1 MRLSALAMCDC
12 LSHPEDLSGE
22 VARSCP
28 EAIRPRGVACERRRR
43 GRPAAPRRHGASK
56 ELVRACVCNQPES
69 PAVGGLVPRDGRS
82 APREPQGHVRAT
94 REGLV
99 AVVPRIAL
107 RILTQDSVGLE
118 SLKQRVIRFHDG
130 CERVGIPAAPAH
142 RGRRYRATPVEDH
155 SLAQHGARPSS
166 LEGEQYCRYA
176 GGLRAAIA
184 LEVKEDTVIMISF
197 PI

>member
-1 MRLSALAMCDC
+1 MRLSGLARYQRFN
-12 LSHPEDLSGE
+12 HPEDLSGE
-22 VARSCP
+22 IARSCP

-43 GRPAAPRRHGASK
+43 GRPPAPRRHWASK

-82 APREPQGHVRAT
+82 APREPQSHVRAT

-99 AVVPRIAL
+99 EVVPRGAL
-107 RILTQDSVGLE
+107 NLTQASVGLE
-118 SLKQRVIRFHDG
+118 GLEQRVIRFHDG

-142 RGRRYRATPVEDH
+142 CCRRYRATPVEDY

-184 LEVKEDTVIMISF
+184 LEVKKDTVTMISF